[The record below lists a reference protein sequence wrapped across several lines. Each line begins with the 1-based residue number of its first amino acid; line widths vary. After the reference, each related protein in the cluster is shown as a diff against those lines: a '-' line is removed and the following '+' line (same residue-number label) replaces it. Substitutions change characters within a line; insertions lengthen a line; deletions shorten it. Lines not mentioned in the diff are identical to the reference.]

1 MYAKYSSEN
10 AGNVNYG
17 SKVVESIISLA
28 TLEVSGVESLQGRKI
43 VIDRN
48 GDIYNIDVFINVMSD
63 VNCSDVA
70 FRVQENIKRALESMT
85 SYSAGYIN
93 VNIIGVC
100 FDEKN

>member
-1 MYAKYSSEN
+1 MQSKFHSDN

-28 TLEVSGVESLQGRKI
+28 TLEVSGIESLSGKKI
-43 VIDRN
+43 VIDKN
-48 GDIYNIDVFINVMSD
+48 GDIYNIDVFVNVLST
-63 VNCSDVA
+63 VTCSEVA
-70 FRVQENIKRALESMT
+70 FRVQENIKRTLESMT
-85 SYSAGYIN
+85 SYTVGHIN